1 MKEQQQFSAE
11 ELKQRTEFLISIYPD
26 MFEVEHVEKLLMEYS
41 FEDVMKRLDE
51 FSFQQ
56 EVNEIQEEINQLKEY
71 DGDEENK
78 EGEFDPSF
86 AFQSQWENQD
96 DLTDD
101 LILKYYAIY
110 KEAALKNYGKGKE

>member
-1 MKEQQQFSAE
+1 
-11 ELKQRTEFLISIYPD
+11 

-56 EVNEIQEEINQLKEY
+56 EVNEIQEELNQLKEY
-71 DGDEENK
+71 DDADEENK
-78 EGEFDPSF
+78 DGEFDPSF
-86 AFQSQWENQD
+86 AFQSQLENQD

>member
-41 FEDVMKRLDE
+41 FEEVMKRLDE

-56 EVNEIQEEINQLKEY
+56 EVNEIQEELNQLKEY
-71 DGDEENK
+71 DDADEENK
-78 EGEFDPSF
+78 DGEFDPSF
-86 AFQSQWENQD
+86 AFQS
-96 DLTDD
+96 
-101 LILKYYAIY
+101 
-110 KEAALKNYGKGKE
+110 